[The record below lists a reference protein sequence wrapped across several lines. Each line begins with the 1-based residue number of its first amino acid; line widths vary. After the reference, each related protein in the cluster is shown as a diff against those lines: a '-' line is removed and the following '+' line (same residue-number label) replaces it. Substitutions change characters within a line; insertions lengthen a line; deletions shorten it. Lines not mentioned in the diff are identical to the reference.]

1 MYQMISLLS
10 SIFPHGFSSLSEKQN
25 PDKIWPVT
33 SLISSLTFCPLIYS
47 VPTILVALLFRER
60 HGTLPQRSFI
70 LAVSSI
76 WNALSQISTRKLLF
90 LSFFF
95 FSFCV
100 CVCVWG
106 RKFISFRSLLRYHL
120 LSKAFPDM
128 LFQIITFP
136 FLDTFHPVSLSDFF
150 FIAYIFMWYS
160 VYLLGYLFVYLYPS
174 MKMETWYGQRYLS
187 VLCSVQACW
196 IVAYTSRFFQ

>member
-25 PDKIWPVT
+25 PDKIWPIT

-100 CVCVWG
+100 CVCVYEEG
-106 RKFISFRSLLRYHL
+106 SLFPSGLCSDITFSVRPSLTCYFRS
-120 LSKAFPDM
+120 
-128 LFQIITFP
+128 
-136 FLDTFHPVSLSDFF
+136 
-150 FIAYIFMWYS
+150 
-160 VYLLGYLFVYLYPS
+160 
-174 MKMETWYGQRYLS
+174 
-187 VLCSVQACW
+187 
-196 IVAYTSRFFQ
+196 